1 MPLTATSPRPPML
14 PCRRSMRRSAGVIE
28 EEQVGN
34 IHEAVLERVEEGH
47 MGEDEE
53 KEDEDKDDNEAN
65 QLREEEEEEE
75 EEDEERGGEGE
86 ENDPKEKEE
95 EDQGEDGEERGDDGE
110 EDGEREG
117 DDGEEEKTSPVQV
130 SPPNPNFSFTL
141 RDHSVSKS
149 NRLHA
154 FN

>member
-1 MPLTATSPRPPML
+1 MPLTATSLRPPML

-65 QLREEEEEEE
+65 QLREEEEEEV
-75 EEDEERGGEGE
+75 EEDEESGGEGE

-95 EDQGEDGEERGDDGE
+95 EDQEEDEE

-117 DDGEEEKTSPVQV
+117 DDGEEDKTSPIQV

-141 RDHSVSKS
+141 RDHSVSES

>member
-53 KEDEDKDDNEAN
+53 KEDEDKDDNEAS
-65 QLREEEEEEE
+65 QLREEEEDEEE
-75 EEDEERGGEGE
+75 EGNKHHAK
-86 ENDPKEKEE
+86 ENGKKEA
-95 EDQGEDGEERGDDGE
+95 DDGE
-110 EDGEREG
+110 SD
-117 DDGEEEKTSPVQV
+117 KTSPIQV
-130 SPPNPNFSFTL
+130 SPPNPNF
-141 RDHSVSKS
+141 HSRYESPMFKV
-149 NRLHA
+149 H
-154 FN
+154 